1 MALGA
6 EVPLLQGAARQ
17 GTQGVSDT
25 MGCQDFGPFCAFF
38 IGSGFVL
45 CALGRE
51 SSWGFCC
58 SWEPS
63 SCPRT
68 SQGVASG
75 CCGLGP
81 PEKTRVCLLA
91 RGKPLFAA
99 TPPGFLCEANN

>member
-1 MALGA
+1 
-6 EVPLLQGAARQ
+6 
-17 GTQGVSDT
+17 
-25 MGCQDFGPFCAFF
+25 MGLQDFGPFCAFF

-51 SSWGFCC
+51 SSCC
-58 SWEPS
+58 SWERS

-68 SQGVASG
+68 SQGVASRS
-75 CCGLGP
+75 CGLGP

-99 TPPGFLCEANN
+99 TPPGFLCKADN